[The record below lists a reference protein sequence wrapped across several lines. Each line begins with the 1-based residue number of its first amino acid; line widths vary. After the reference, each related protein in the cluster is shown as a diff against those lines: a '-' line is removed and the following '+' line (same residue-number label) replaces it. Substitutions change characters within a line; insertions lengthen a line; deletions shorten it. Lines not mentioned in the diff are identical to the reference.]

1 LTGMRI
7 SNVIIDTI
15 YHRDTAFDLS
25 LCMIDPK
32 ILLIDP
38 FLLTHSNNIAFI
50 ILQ

>member
-1 LTGMRI
+1 MKI
-7 SNVIIDTI
+7 SNVIIDSNH
-15 YHRDTAFDLS
+15 HRDTAFDLS
-25 LCMIDPK
+25 LCMMDPK